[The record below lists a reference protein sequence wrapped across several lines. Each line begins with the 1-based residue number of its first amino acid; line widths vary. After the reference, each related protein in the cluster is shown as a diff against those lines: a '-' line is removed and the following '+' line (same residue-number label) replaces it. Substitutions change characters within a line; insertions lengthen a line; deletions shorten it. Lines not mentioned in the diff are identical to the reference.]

1 MKTML
6 LASAVALVLST
17 GAALAGTSMK
27 GDIPTNAGPSTA
39 LQSVPQPH
47 GSYGNFRQLAG
58 DGSGADVQ
66 ANHRQLAGD
75 GSGADVQA
83 NRHMA

>member
-27 GDIPTNAGPSTA
+27 GDIPTNAGPSTV
-39 LQSVPQPH
+39 LRSVPQPH
-47 GSYGNFRQLAG
+47 SPTALTVTFGS
-58 DGSGADVQ
+58 
-66 ANHRQLAGD
+66 
-75 GSGADVQA
+75 
-83 NRHMA
+83 

>member
-1 MKTML
+1 MKTTL
-6 LASAVALVLST
+6 LASAVALVLSA

-27 GDIPTNAGPSTA
+27 RDIPTNASA
-39 LQSVPQPH
+39 SAVLQTVPQYH

-66 ANHRQLAGD
+66 AN
-75 GSGADVQA
+75 
-83 NRHMA
+83 RHMA